1 MVDRKIISKNM
12 IEDKKKE
19 LAALVAKTGVFFA
32 QCDNDF
38 SIEENQVIESYL
50 KNIDKMGVSG
60 LDKSCAKG
68 LTIDKIIEE
77 TNAYSAG
84 LKAEELTI
92 FMLGFIEL
100 VIMADGK
107 RDPRND
113 RNRSEIDGFD
123 GPVQGPE
130 CD

>member
-92 FMLGFIEL
+92 FKKKMLGFIEL

-107 RDPRND
+107 RDPA
-113 RNRSEIDGFD
+113 EIENFKKYQSG
-123 GPVQGPE
+123 VH
-130 CD
+130 

>member
-1 MVDRKIISKNM
+1 MVDRKIIT
-12 IEDKKKE
+12 
-19 LAALVAKTGVFFA
+19 LVAKTGVFFA

-92 FMLGFIEL
+92 FKKKMLGFIEL

-107 RDPRND
+107 RDPA
-113 RNRSEIDGFD
+113 EIENFKKYQSG
-123 GPVQGPE
+123 VH
-130 CD
+130 